1 MDWKRV
7 GMPLG
12 AAALIVVG
20 VLVLDWANVATP
32 MGASV
37 RLSPLGEEVCLGDVS
52 AQATRGFGTWKACAR
67 PLVLL
72 GGVTALAMIGVVI
85 VRLLGIGLGPLE
97 RAVTWLA
104 VTLIASAGAAMVASG
119 ASLGELGGG
128 GFVTVTGGVLA
139 LVSKVSLGASFG
151 TGRSARPI
159 RSTAK
164 VVSTAADPYR
174 EPAVPTP
181 ASTSPRRGAP
191 SVADLEP
198 ERRVGPPAP
207 LSKGAVRL
215 NPVGPVAADA
225 TRSALRFVVMEGPAI
240 VIEADS
246 ADFFAGGR
254 DPLMFPA
261 LKKFVEWDRRY
272 G

>member
-1 MDWKRV
+1 MYWKRV
-7 GMPLG
+7 GIPLG
-12 AAALIVVG
+12 AAVLIVVG

-37 RLSPLGEEVCLGDVS
+37 RLSPLGEEVCLGDVC

-72 GGVTALAMIGVVI
+72 GGVTALAMIGVVL

-128 GFVTVTGGVLA
+128 GFVTVIGGVLA

-151 TGRSARPI
+151 TGRSAFLIEGVPLVRCPNCGE
-159 RSTAK
+159 SYFTADTLHELERIQLHRK
-164 VVSTAADPYR
+164 TFA
-174 EPAVPTP
+174 
-181 ASTSPRRGAP
+181 PRR
-191 SVADLEP
+191 
-198 ERRVGPPAP
+198 
-207 LSKGAVRL
+207 
-215 NPVGPVAADA
+215 PVAVAA
-225 TRSALRFVVMEGPAI
+225 FL
-240 VIEADS
+240 
-246 ADFFAGGR
+246 
-254 DPLMFPA
+254 
-261 LKKFVEWDRRY
+261 
-272 G
+272 